1 VYPAGRVQALFGAE
15 NGIDGE
21 GYGDGDGDGEGAQAE
36 VPHARLSVRL
46 GHTAP
51 PCHEASTLVLDR
63 C

>member
-1 VYPAGRVQALFGAE
+1 MSSWSTVALSPSDHIIGWQQSTLPF
-15 NGIDGE
+15 IRSIP
-21 GYGDGDGDGEGAQAE
+21 QAE